1 MKIRGESA
9 GRERPRIECEDYIGF
24 LPKKSGMSAGRERPR
39 IEWEDYR
46 GRKVESLREEK
57 GLVLNGRII

>member
-39 IEWEDYR
+39 IEWEDY
-46 GRKVESLREEK
+46 
-57 GLVLNGRII
+57 I